1 MDLKSAFSRSVERS
15 TAGSRET
22 SQRVISMLNGGKS
35 ALYFGDECVTSALL
49 KQAGFEVTALITDEY
64 RAKQSGAGYSAS
76 FTFPEG
82 GRFDV
87 IWHSGGAQLQTAQQT
102 LAALKAHCARGT
114 RLVFRALCWLIDPSP
129 DTRSYCKQR
138 FGFIEP
144 LDAVLYTAKQ
154 AGFTV
159 EDFYISPRS
168 DWTENLYKPLL
179 KAAEEY
185 SQTADGEALAGMN
198 ELKKE
203 ADMFELH
210 CEEYSYVYYIL
221 KG

>member
-1 MDLKSAFSRSVERS
+1 MDLKGIFSRSVERS

-22 SQRVISMLNGGKS
+22 SQRVISMLKQGKS
-35 ALYFGDECVTSALL
+35 AFYFGDECVTPALL
-49 KQAGFEVTALITDEY
+49 EQAGFEVTALITDEY
-64 RAKQSGAGYSAS
+64 RAKQSGAEYSAG
-76 FTFPEG
+76 FAFPKG
-82 GRFDV
+82 GSFDV
-87 IWHSGGAQLQTAQQT
+87 IWHSGGAQLQTPQQA
-102 LAALKAHCARGT
+102 LAGLRQHCARGT

-129 DTRSYCKQR
+129 DTRSYCKKR

-154 AGFTV
+154 TGFTV
-159 EDFYISPRS
+159 EDFYISPRT
-168 DWTENLYKPLL
+168 DWTENLYKPLI
-179 KAAEEY
+179 KAVEEY